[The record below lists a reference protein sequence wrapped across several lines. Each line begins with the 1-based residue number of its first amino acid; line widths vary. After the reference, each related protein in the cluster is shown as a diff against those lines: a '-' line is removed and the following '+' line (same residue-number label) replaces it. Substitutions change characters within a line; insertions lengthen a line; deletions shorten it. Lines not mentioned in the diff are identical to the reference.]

1 MNMEPQNEPSIIAET
16 VAFVLDTI
24 MMVMQEAFQFTVEST
39 KHAAQVHGVFTT
51 EMQDH
56 FYQMGCMVC
65 VCVCVGVLGRRI
77 VAGIFRVAWYIVY
90 HAVLIVWRIVY
101 RIVRYWCW
109 PAEAAVKLLLWIM
122 HCLIN
127 MLPDV

>member
-24 MMVMQEAFQFTVEST
+24 MMVMQEAFQFAVEST

-65 VCVCVGVLGRRI
+65 VCVCAGVLGRRI
-77 VAGIFRVAWYIVY
+77 ARGSSESHGTLYIMPCSSSCESCTGQCGIGAGPLRPSSCCSCGACT
-90 HAVLIVWRIVY
+90 A
-101 RIVRYWCW
+101 
-109 PAEAAVKLLLWIM
+109 
-122 HCLIN
+122 
-127 MLPDV
+127 